1 MGKIRILPDNVAN
14 KIAAGEVV
22 ERPASAVKELVENAL
37 DAGASH
43 IRVEVEAGGK
53 RLVRVADD
61 GCGMLR
67 DDALL
72 AFERHATSKLRAADD
87 LLSVAT
93 LGFRGEALPAI
104 AAVSR
109 LVLETRT
116 AEEPSGTRLEINGGR
131 LRDVRDAGLP
141 VGTCVTVRQ
150 LFYNIP
156 ARRKFLRT
164 EATELGHIAS
174 LATHYALAHPERHFT
189 LSSTG
194 GELLNVTPVQ
204 TQRERMFQVFGADT
218 LEQLVEL
225 GAIET
230 KLVLPA
236 VTSALPGFAPSHP
249 TSAEPDAAGEPT
261 VKTLRLSGFVS
272 GPQVQKASRNSI
284 FIFVNRRLIRDRLLL
299 HALGEAY
306 RNLIPPASFP
316 LALLFLEIPF
326 DEVDV
331 NVHPAKTEVRFRHHG
346 FVHDFLRDAV
356 RRRLTEARPVSTF
369 PVGAPSVLEPQPVL
383 GRPPVQPS
391 VRPSGPAPS
400 GEFHLT
406 APRPEPEARRFPF
419 AAVTPYE
426 VQAPTADPR
435 PFGTGPGAALAGV
448 TATPQT
454 QPAAAAADTQAA
466 RPLAE
471 PLPPAI
477 VESAGDELAGLRPLG
492 QLQQSFIVAASDDGL
507 WIVDQHVAHER
518 VLFEKTLRDR
528 SAGRR
533 QVQQLLMPLV
543 LQLTPAQQ
551 ATLEQLGKEL
561 EVNGFEIEPFG
572 PRTVAVKGA
581 PAGIAAQ
588 ELDKMLRDLLDGL
601 EASHVSPL
609 DDARGRVAASIAC
622 HAAIKINTP
631 LDQAKMQW
639 LLDALART
647 EAPMSCPHGR
657 PVVLKYSLREI
668 LKAFHRL

>member
-93 LGFRGEALPAI
+93 LGFRGEALPSI

-109 LVLETRT
+109 LVLETRL

-131 LRDVRDAGLP
+131 MRDVRDAGLP

-225 GAIET
+225 DAIET

-249 TSAEPDAAGEPT
+249 APPDPDAAGEST

-346 FVHDFLRDAV
+346 FVHDFVRDAV

-383 GRPPVQPS
+383 ACPPVQPL
-391 VRPSGPAPS
+391 VQPSGPAPS
-400 GEFHLT
+400 GDFHLT

-435 PFGTGPGAALAGV
+435 PFGSGPGEALGEVIAAS
-448 TATPQT
+448 QT
-454 QPAAAAADTQAA
+454 QPAATVVDATATEAPD
-466 RPLAE
+466 
-471 PLPPAI
+471 
-477 VESAGDELAGLRPLG
+477 GDELAGLRPLG

-518 VLFEKTLRDR
+518 VLFEKTVRDR

-561 EVNGFEIEPFG
+561 EANGFEIEPFG

-609 DDARGRVAASIAC
+609 EDARGRVAASIAC

>member
-1 MGKIRILPDNVAN
+1 MGKIRILPDSVAN

-37 DAGASH
+37 DAGASRV
-43 IRVEVEAGGK
+43 RVEVEAGGR

-72 AFERHATSKLRAADD
+72 AFERHATSKLRTADD

-93 LGFRGEALPAI
+93 LGFRGEALPSI

-116 AEEPSGTRLEINGGR
+116 AEEPSGTRVEVHGGR
-131 LRDVRDAGLP
+131 MRDVRDAGLP
-141 VGTCVTVRQ
+141 VGTCVTVRD

-156 ARRKFLRT
+156 ARRKFLRK
-164 EATELGHIAS
+164 EATELGHVAS
-174 LATHYALAHPERHFT
+174 LVTHYALAHPERHLT
-189 LSSTG
+189 LSSTS

-204 TQRERMFQVFGADT
+204 TQRERLFQVFGAEMLD
-218 LEQLVEL
+218 QLVEL
-225 GAIET
+225 GTIET

-236 VTSALPGFAPSHP
+236 PTSVLPGFTPEHPAPADSDRDRQ
-249 TSAEPDAAGEPT
+249 ST

-272 GPQVQKASRNSI
+272 RPQVQKAARNSI

-306 RNLIPPASFP
+306 RNLIPPAAFP
-316 LALLFLEIPF
+316 LALLFLEVPF

-346 FVHDFLRDAV
+346 FVHDFLRDSV

-369 PVGAPSVLEPQPVL
+369 PVGAPSVLEPRPVL
-383 GRPPVQPS
+383 AGSSAQ
-391 VRPSGPAPS
+391 PSGPAPA
-400 GEFHLT
+400 GDFHLT
-406 APRPEPEARRFPF
+406 APQPEPEARRLPF
-419 AAVTPYE
+419 AAVTTFE
-426 VQAPTADPR
+426 VRAPTSEPR
-435 PFGTGPGAALAGV
+435 PSGPRLSGSTPGAALSGV
-448 TATPQT
+448 SATAPTEPAATP
-454 QPAAAAADTQAA
+454 ADTSS
-466 RPLAE
+466 PELSAE
-471 PLPPAI
+471 PPSPAT
-477 VESAGDELAGLRPLG
+477 DELAGLHPLG
-492 QLQQSFIVAASDDGL
+492 QLQQSFIVAASDEGL

-518 VLFEKTLRDR
+518 VLFEKTVRDR
-528 SAGRR
+528 AAGRR

-551 ATLEQLGKEL
+551 ATLEQIGKEL
-561 EVNGFEIEPFG
+561 DANGFEIEPFG
-572 PRTVAVKGA
+572 QRTVAVKAA
-581 PAGIAAQ
+581 PAGIPAQ
-588 ELDKMLRDLLDGL
+588 QLEVMLRDLLDGL
-601 EASHVSPL
+601 EVSHLSPL
-609 DDARGRVAASIAC
+609 EDARGRVAASIAC

-657 PVVLKYSLREI
+657 PVLLKYSLREI

>member
-22 ERPASAVKELVENAL
+22 ERPASAVKELMENGL
-37 DAGASH
+37 DAGATH
-43 IRVEVEAGGK
+43 IRVEVEAGGRK
-53 RLVRVADD
+53 LVRVADD

-93 LGFRGEALPAI
+93 LGFRGEALPSI
-104 AAVSR
+104 AAVSQ
-109 LVLETRT
+109 LVLETRP

-131 LRDVRDAGLP
+131 IRDVRDAGLP
-141 VGTCVTVRQ
+141 VGTCVSVRQ
-150 LFYNIP
+150 LFYNVP

-164 EATELGHIAS
+164 DATELGHIAS

-189 LSSTG
+189 LTSSG

-225 GAIET
+225 GTIET

-236 VTSALPGFAPSHP
+236 VTSALPGFTPRHPAP
-249 TSAEPDAAGEPT
+249 AEPDAAREST

-272 GPQVQKASRNSI
+272 RPQVQKTRRNSI

-306 RNLIPPASFP
+306 RNLMPPAAFP

-383 GRPPVQPS
+383 AGPS
-391 VRPSGPAPS
+391 VQPSGPAPS
-400 GEFHLT
+400 VDFHLT
-406 APRPEPEARRFPF
+406 APRPEPEAQRLPF
-419 AAVTPYE
+419 AAVTPFE
-426 VQAPTADPR
+426 AQALTAEQR
-435 PFGTGPGAALAGV
+435 PSGSGPGAALSGV
-448 TATPQT
+448 IAAPPT
-454 QPAAAAADTQAA
+454 QPASAAPDTLPAE
-466 RPLAE
+466 LSAE
-471 PLPPAI
+471 PSPPLT
-477 VESAGDELAGLRPLG
+477 DELAGLRPLG
-492 QLQQSFIVAASDDGL
+492 QLQQSFIVAASDEGL

-528 SAGRR
+528 SAGHR
-533 QVQQLLMPLV
+533 QAQHLLMPLV

-551 ATLEQLGKEL
+551 ATLEQISKEL
-561 EVNGFEIEPFG
+561 EANGFEIEPFG
-572 PRTVAVKGA
+572 QRTVAVKSA
-581 PAGIAAQ
+581 PAGIPAQ
-588 ELDKMLRDLLDGL
+588 ELDQMLRDLLDGL
-601 EASHVSPL
+601 DSAHVTTL

-631 LDQAKMQW
+631 LDQTKMQW

>member
-1 MGKIRILPDNVAN
+1 MGKIRILPDSVAN

-37 DAGASH
+37 DAGASRV
-43 IRVEVEAGGK
+43 RVEVEAGGR

-61 GCGMLR
+61 GCGLLR

-72 AFERHATSKLRAADD
+72 AFERHATSKLRSADD

-93 LGFRGEALPAI
+93 LGFRGEALPSI

-109 LVLETRT
+109 LVLETRP
-116 AEEPSGTRLEINGGR
+116 AEESSGTRLEVHGGR

-141 VGTCVTVRQ
+141 VGTCITVRD

-156 ARRKFLRT
+156 ARRKFLRK
-164 EATELGHIAS
+164 EATELGHVAS
-174 LATHYALAHPERHFT
+174 LVTHYALAHPERHLT
-189 LSSTG
+189 LSSSS

-204 TQRERMFQVFGADT
+204 TQRERVFQVFGADM
-218 LEQLVEL
+218 LDQLVEL
-225 GAIET
+225 GTIET

-236 VTSALPGFAPSHP
+236 PASVLPGFTPEHLPPADSDRERQ
-249 TSAEPDAAGEPT
+249 ST

-272 GPQVQKASRNSI
+272 RPQVQKANRNSI
-284 FIFVNRRLIRDRLLL
+284 FIFVNRRLIRDRVLLR
-299 HALGEAY
+299 ALSEAY
-306 RNLIPPASFP
+306 RNLIPPAAFP
-316 LALLFLEIPF
+316 LALLFLEVPF

-331 NVHPAKTEVRFRHHG
+331 NVHPAKIEVRFRHHG
-346 FVHDFLRDAV
+346 FVHDFVRDSV
-356 RRRLTEARPVSTF
+356 RRRLTETRPVSTF
-369 PVGAPSVLEPQPVL
+369 PVSSPPALEPQPVL
-383 GRPPVQPS
+383 AGPFVQ
-391 VRPSGPAPS
+391 PSGPAPS
-400 GEFHLT
+400 GDFHLT
-406 APRPEPEARRFPF
+406 APQPEPEARRLPF
-419 AAVTPYE
+419 ATVTPFE
-426 VQAPTADPR
+426 VRTSTAEPR
-435 PFGTGPGAALAGV
+435 PSESGPGAALSGV
-448 TATPQT
+448 IAAPQTEPAATALDTSLRDLSAEPPSTAT
-454 QPAAAAADTQAA
+454 
-466 RPLAE
+466 
-471 PLPPAI
+471 
-477 VESAGDELAGLRPLG
+477 DELAGLRPLG
-492 QLQQSFIVAASDDGL
+492 QLQQSFIVAASDEGL

-518 VLFEKTLRDR
+518 VLFEKTVRDR
-528 SAGRR
+528 AAGRR

-551 ATLEQLGKEL
+551 ATLEQIGKEL
-561 EVNGFEIEPFG
+561 DANGFEIEPFG
-572 PRTVAVKGA
+572 QRTVAVKAA
-581 PAGIAAQ
+581 PAGIPAPQ
-588 ELDKMLRDLLDGL
+588 LEVMLRDLLDGQ
-601 EASHVSPL
+601 EVSHVSPL
-609 DDARGRVAASIAC
+609 KDARGRVAASIAC

>member
-1 MGKIRILPDNVAN
+1 MGKIRILPDSVAN

-37 DAGASH
+37 DAGAS
-43 IRVEVEAGGK
+43 RVRIEVEAGGR

-72 AFERHATSKLRAADD
+72 AFERHATSKLRSADD

-93 LGFRGEALPAI
+93 LGFRGEALPSI

-109 LVLETRT
+109 LVLETRP
-116 AEEPSGTRLEINGGR
+116 AEGPSGTRLEVHGGR

-141 VGTCVTVRQ
+141 VGTCVTVRD

-156 ARRKFLRT
+156 ARRKFLRK
-164 EATELGHIAS
+164 EATELGHVAS
-174 LATHYALAHPERHFT
+174 LVTHYALAHPERHLT
-189 LSSTG
+189 LSSSS

-204 TQRERMFQVFGADT
+204 TQRERLFQVFGADM
-218 LEQLVEL
+218 LDQLVEL
-225 GAIET
+225 GTIET

-236 VTSALPGFAPSHP
+236 PTSVLPGFTPEHSPPADSDRERQ
-249 TSAEPDAAGEPT
+249 ST

-272 GPQVQKASRNSI
+272 RPQVQKANRNSI
-284 FIFVNRRLIRDRLLL
+284 FIFVNRRLIRDRVLLR
-299 HALGEAY
+299 ALSEAY
-306 RNLIPPASFP
+306 RNLIPPAAFP
-316 LALLFLEIPF
+316 LALLFLEVPF

-331 NVHPAKTEVRFRHHG
+331 NVHPAKIEVRFRHHG
-346 FVHDFLRDAV
+346 FVHDFVRDSV
-356 RRRLTEARPVSTF
+356 RRRLTETRPVSTF
-369 PVGAPSVLEPQPVL
+369 PVSSPPALEPQPVL
-383 GRPPVQPS
+383 TGPFVQPS
-391 VRPSGPAPS
+391 GTAPA
-400 GEFHLT
+400 GDFHLT
-406 APRPEPEARRFPF
+406 APEPEACRLPF
-419 AAVTPYE
+419 ATVTPFE
-426 VQAPTADPR
+426 VRASTAEPR
-435 PFGTGPGAALAGV
+435 PSGSGPGAALSGV
-448 TATPQT
+448 SATPQT
-454 QPAAAAADTQAA
+454 EPSATALDTSP
-466 RPLAE
+466 RDLSAE
-471 PLPPAI
+471 PPSTAT
-477 VESAGDELAGLRPLG
+477 DELAGLRPLG
-492 QLQQSFIVAASDDGL
+492 QLQQSFIVAASDEGL

-518 VLFEKTLRDR
+518 VLFEKTVRDR
-528 SAGRR
+528 AAGRR

-551 ATLEQLGKEL
+551 ATLEQIGKEL
-561 EVNGFEIEPFG
+561 DANGFEIEPFG
-572 PRTVAVKGA
+572 QRTVAVKAA
-581 PAGIAAQ
+581 PADIPAQ
-588 ELDKMLRDLLDGL
+588 QLEVMLRDLLDGQ
-601 EASHVSPL
+601 EVSHVSPL
-609 DDARGRVAASIAC
+609 EDARGRVAASIAC